1 MILVQLILVGSF
13 AALFFFA
20 LRSRTAHSVSATK
33 KLAFMAFTA
42 VVVVTVFRPGLVTEV
57 ANLVGVGRGTD
68 LVLYLLAVMF
78 CFYVVNDYLRGQD
91 ARNQVHK
98 LARRIAVLE
107 ALERY
112 EVLRDHDAAPEPIR
126 DLRLPDDDRSS
137 HPRSDGTS
145 SGA

>member
-1 MILVQLILVGSF
+1 VILVQLILVLSF
-13 AALFFFA
+13 AAVFFFA

-33 KLAFMAFTA
+33 KLAFMAFLLVVLVA
-42 VVVVTVFRPGLVTEV
+42 VFSPRLVTAV

-112 EVLRDHDAAPEPIR
+112 EVLRDSVPADPEAGASQR
-126 DLRLPDDDRSS
+126 RPDDER
-137 HPRSDGTS
+137 
-145 SGA
+145 A

>member
-1 MILVQLILVGSF
+1 MILVQLILVSAF
-13 AALFFFA
+13 AAVFAFA

-33 KLAFMAFTA
+33 KLAFLFFMLVILVA
-42 VVVVTVFRPGLVTEV
+42 VLSPGLVSEV

-91 ARNQVHK
+91 SRNQLHK
-98 LARRIAVLE
+98 LARKIAVLE

-112 EVLRDHDAAPEPIR
+112 EISPRDRDQASAAEPR
-126 DLRLPDDDRSS
+126 EGLPSDDR
-137 HPRSDGTS
+137 P
-145 SGA
+145 GA